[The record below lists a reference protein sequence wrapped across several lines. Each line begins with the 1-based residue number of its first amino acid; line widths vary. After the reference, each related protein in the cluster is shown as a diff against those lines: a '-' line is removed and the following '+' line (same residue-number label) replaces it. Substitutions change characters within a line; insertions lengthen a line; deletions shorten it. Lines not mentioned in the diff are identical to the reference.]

1 MILNFMKKL
10 NILTKF
16 ITLLLFFLFQ
26 FCSIIQAERDTLDL
40 GPVESPGGWNPETI
54 ATGDNEKATG
64 TLEKVIS
71 MLIGVVTTL
80 SSMFFIIQLFR
91 AGLNYITAGGDSGK
105 IEAVKLRMQQS
116 AIGLGI
122 VVMIYSVL
130 GIIGKVMGIN
140 ILYPGQTLLDIIGT

>member
-16 ITLLLFFLFQ
+16 ITLLLFFLFH
-26 FCSIIQAERDTLDL
+26 FYSIVQAQSDTLNL
-40 GPVESPGGWNPETI
+40 GPVESPGGWNPEAI
-54 ATGDNEKATG
+54 ATGDNEQATD

-71 MLIGVVTTL
+71 MLIGVATTL
-80 SSMFFIIQLFR
+80 SSMFFVIQLFI

-105 IEAVKLRMQQS
+105 IEAAKLRMQQS

-130 GIIGKVMGIN
+130 GIIGKVMGID
-140 ILYPGQTLLDIIGT
+140 ILNPGQTLLNIIGT

>member
-1 MILNFMKKL
+1 MKKL

-16 ITLLLFFLFQ
+16 ITLLLFFLFH
-26 FCSIIQAERDTLDL
+26 FYSIVQAQSDTLNL

-54 ATGDNEKATG
+54 AIEENEKATD

-71 MLIGVVTTL
+71 MLIGVATTL
-80 SSMFFIIQLFR
+80 SSMFFVIQLFR

-105 IEAVKLRMQQS
+105 IEAAKLRMQQS

-130 GIIGKVMGIN
+130 GIIGKVMGVD
-140 ILYPGQTLLDIIGT
+140 ILNPGQTLLNIIGS